1 MKKQKSLLKVSI
13 AVLTFVFGCLAWA
26 QTQSAPGFLSS
37 TIQMLQEFAAQ
48 NAAQLRAYQW
58 IETTTATVDG
68 HTRPA
73 QKSLCRFGPDGSLVR
88 TPLDAQQNGSPQ
100 LKGGPVMRSMERKK
114 MDEIKEEM
122 AQVHEVTAMY
132 LPLNPESLI
141 EAVRTRQVGFE
152 REPTGSTAV
161 VLSNYAKQGDQL
173 TFAMDSSA
181 RQIQSVSVRTFLSSL
196 NDPLSITVQFSRL
209 EDGTVY
215 PSITNIQAPTEQI
228 SITTLSSDF
237 SKPVL

>member
-1 MKKQKSLLKVSI
+1 MKSRKVLLRVSG
-13 AVLTFVFGCLAWA
+13 ALLACVFGCLAWA
-26 QTQSAPGFLSS
+26 QTQPAPAFLSS
-37 TIQMLQEFAAQ
+37 TIQMLQEFAAR

-73 QKSLCRFGPDGSLVR
+73 QKSLCHFGPDGSLVR

-100 LKGGPVMRSMERKK
+100 LKGGPVMRSIERKK

-132 LPLNPESLI
+132 LPLNPDNLI
-141 EAVRTRQVGFE
+141 QAVRTRQVGFE

-161 VLSNYAKQGDQL
+161 VLSNYAKQGDKV
-173 TFAMDSSA
+173 TFALDSTA
-181 RQIQSVSVRTFLSSL
+181 RQIQSISVKTFLSSQ
-196 NDPLSITVQFSRL
+196 NEPLSITLQFSRL

-215 PSITNIQAPTEQI
+215 PSITNIQAPSEQI

-237 SKPVL
+237 SKPVQ